1 MASDD
6 DQYDYEGYS
15 GDDVDPDMDEPFYGG
30 DEDVDPDMDEPFYG
44 GDEDVD
50 PNMGEPFYGGDD
62 EDVGPDMGE
71 PFYGGDDQDD
81 NEGYDHGDGNND
93 DNEGYGYG
101 YGYASDD
108 PSLNHYEEIA
118 DEPDY
123 GYNGLDNSTMTTNQ
137 NTGPTTNTY
146 ELTTKSSN
154 YDNQTGSYIR
164 GTVKDSYSSG
174 DYSNHG
180 RTGYKDEYK
189 ASSTLRVGDKRGYT
203 EYHKQEKETRVEYN
217 NPSTYSGSGKSYN
230 YNGGGGSGGAKR
242 YRR

>member
-15 GDDVDPDMDEPFYGG
+15 GEDFDPDMDEPFYGG
-30 DEDVDPDMDEPFYG
+30 DEDVDPDI
-44 GDEDVD
+44 
-50 PNMGEPFYGGDD
+50 GETFYGGDD

-71 PFYGGDDQDD
+71 PFYGGDEDD

-93 DNEGYGYG
+93 DNDG

-189 ASSTLRVGDKRGYT
+189 SSSTLRVGDKRGYT
-203 EYHKQEKETRVEYN
+203 EYYKQEKETRVEYN
-217 NPSTYSGSGKSYN
+217 NPNTYSGSGKSYN
-230 YNGGGGSGGAKR
+230 YNGGGGGGAKR